1 MTFTSNILIPIPNFN
16 PQQLLTIRSEFRP
29 TRIRKNKIKTYQS
42 YPSLT
47 TRSLEQVKVP
57 VGTMAVIADC
67 CARAN
72 PHSGCC
78 CNNKPV
84 HFGRSRAADILVVFH
99 RCVETS
105 AAGRA
110 TDAHGTNV
118 ACGSSYVGVWLGR
131 FLSFFCGEFECWSFA
146 VKNLLYVRGFGT
158 HEKIRNWMSDC
169 DLLGVWKIEIWNW
182 VFVEW
187 RKLYGFEYFL
197 EK

>member
-29 TRIRKNKIKTYQS
+29 TRIRKNKIKTNQS

-131 FLSFFCGEFECWSFA
+131 FLSFFLWG
-146 VKNLLYVRGFGT
+146 
-158 HEKIRNWMSDC
+158 I
-169 DLLGVWKIEIWNW
+169 
-182 VFVEW
+182 
-187 RKLYGFEYFL
+187 
-197 EK
+197 